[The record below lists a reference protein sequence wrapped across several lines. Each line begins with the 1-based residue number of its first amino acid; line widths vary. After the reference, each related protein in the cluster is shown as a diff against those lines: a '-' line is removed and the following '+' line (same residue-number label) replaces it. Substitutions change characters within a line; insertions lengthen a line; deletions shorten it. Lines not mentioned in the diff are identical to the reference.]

1 MRRISNRGRARTAT
15 SADLRPAAVAG
26 TRGERAAIILQRVED
41 ADVRLAPEVAEQRFE
56 QTLVFLP
63 RELLPQARPVGAGKR
78 AHRLVQ
84 LTVAHLG
91 GELQTVVE
99 VAGHT
104 QVARERRSDLVGA
117 HLDLLEEAVV
127 RLDRRKPGPETGERA
142 VDLGPVEIEEPQAV
156 DLRQDHP
163 LLHQAAQR
171 RGEERPVRDRVRDPR
186 PLLLDEMDARLGGK
200 LRQGD
205 RVGVDHGHHLVDE
218 LPFAR
223 GGLRPGHG
231 RGAEDGSEDA
241 GAHLGILTIG
251 GIAGQCVEF
260 RSSLTDPAGVVT
272 VRRAVKDPYATLGVS
287 RTASA
292 EEIKK
297 AYRKLA
303 KKLHPDMNPGDK
315 KAEERFKDV
324 SAAFD
329 VVGDPKKRA
338 LFDEFGE
345 VSLRSGFDEAKARQF
360 REYREAAGAGPGRGG
375 FQGFEDLFGGG
386 GAGGAGFDPSDLGSM
401 FGDLFSGGRGRGRR
415 PRNEPLPGDDVEA
428 PIEVDLRDAVL
439 GAEREIMLQKPGATE
454 SSRLKVKIPAG
465 VETGSRVRLAGQ
477 GGPGE
482 RGGVPGDLY
491 LRVTVRPHPTVRVE
505 GRDLLLDL
513 PITAAEALEGSEVTA
528 PTFEGPVKLKI
539 PPGSQS
545 GRKLRLRGRGLPA
558 LRSGVGGAPRG
569 DLYAVLQIVLP
580 PDSPQAREAVR
591 TLSKLYGDDV
601 RRDVAL

>member
-1 MRRISNRGRARTAT
+1 
-15 SADLRPAAVAG
+15 
-26 TRGERAAIILQRVED
+26 
-41 ADVRLAPEVAEQRFE
+41 
-56 QTLVFLP
+56 
-63 RELLPQARPVGAGKR
+63 
-78 AHRLVQ
+78 
-84 LTVAHLG
+84 
-91 GELQTVVE
+91 
-99 VAGHT
+99 
-104 QVARERRSDLVGA
+104 
-117 HLDLLEEAVV
+117 
-127 RLDRRKPGPETGERA
+127 
-142 VDLGPVEIEEPQAV
+142 
-156 DLRQDHP
+156 
-163 LLHQAAQR
+163 
-171 RGEERPVRDRVRDPR
+171 
-186 PLLLDEMDARLGGK
+186 MDARLGGK

-454 SSRLKVKIPAG
+454 S
-465 VETGSRVRLAGQ
+465 
-477 GGPGE
+477 
-482 RGGVPGDLY
+482 
-491 LRVTVRPHPTVRVE
+491 HPTVRVE